1 MMEGQL
7 SHLKR
12 AIERGSNTR
21 YIAISSG
28 KGGVGKT
35 LISIN
40 LAMIIGN
47 TGKRV
52 LIIDGDF
59 GLSNVHIMLGLTP
72 EKNLSDFINGKAS
85 TDEIVFKINNN
96 VSFISSGNGIQELV
110 NLSSKDITEIL
121 DRIHEY
127 AENNF
132 DIIIFDTPPGIH
144 NETLIITSSSD
155 IPIVISTPEPTAVA
169 DAYALVK
176 VLNTSMMLKDF
187 YVLINKCSSKEE
199 GLKIFNS
206 INTVSQRFLDINLKY
221 LGYITYNKNIIRKIV
236 DQKPFDKT
244 LTDELT
250 QSLKNI
256 PLNINVQSKQSFWS
270 KLIERLKPT

>member
-85 TDEIVFKINNN
+85 IDEIVFKINNN

-110 NLSSKDITEIL
+110 NLSSKDIIEIL

>member
-12 AIERGSNTR
+12 AIEKGSNTR

-85 TDEIVFKINNN
+85 IDEIVFKINNN

-110 NLSSKDITEIL
+110 NLSSKDIIEIL

-169 DAYALVK
+169 DAYALIK

-256 PLNINVQSKQSFWS
+256 PLNINVQSKQNFWS

>member
-1 MMEGQL
+1 MEGQL

-12 AIERGSNTR
+12 AIDKGSNAR
-21 YIAISSG
+21 YIAIASG

-40 LAMIIGN
+40 LATIIGS

-72 EKNLSDFINGKAS
+72 EKNLADFINGKAS
-85 TDEIVFKINNN
+85 IDETIFKINPN
-96 VSFISSGNGIQELV
+96 VHFISSGNGIQELT
-110 NLSSKDITEIL
+110 NLSSKEITDIL

-127 AENNF
+127 AESNY
-132 DIIIFDTPPGIH
+132 DIIVFDTPPGIH

-155 IPIVISTPEPTAVA
+155 IPIIISTPEPTAVA
-169 DAYALVK
+169 DAYALIK

-187 YVLINKCSSKEE
+187 YVLINKVSSKEE
-199 GLKIFNS
+199 GAKVFGS
-206 INTVSQRFLDINLKY
+206 IDIVAKKFLDINLSYIGY
-221 LGYITYNKNIIRKIV
+221 LTYNKSLIRKIV

-244 LTDELT
+244 LTQELNDV
-250 QSLKNI
+250 LKRM
-256 PLNINVQSKQSFWS
+256 PLNINIQSKESFWS
-270 KLIERLKPT
+270 KLAQRIRLK

>member
-12 AIERGSNTR
+12 AIDKGSSAR

-35 LISIN
+35 LLSIN
-40 LAMIIGN
+40 LAMLLGN
-47 TGKRV
+47 TGKKI

-72 EKNLSDFINGKAS
+72 DKNLSDFVNGKAS
-85 TDEIVFKINNN
+85 IDEIVFKISDNI
-96 VSFISSGNGIQELV
+96 SFISSGNGIQELV
-110 NLSSKDITEIL
+110 NLSSKNIADIL

-144 NETLIITSSSD
+144 NETLMIVSSSD
-155 IPIVISTPEPTAVA
+155 IPIIIATPEPTAVA

-176 VLNTSMMLKDF
+176 VLNTTMMLREF
-187 YVLINKCSSKEE
+187 YILINKCSSKDESI
-199 GLKIFNS
+199 KVFNS

-221 LGYITYNKNIIRKIV
+221 IGYITYNKNIIRKIV

-244 LTDELT
+244 LTDELKDV
-250 QSLKNI
+250 LKNI
-256 PLNINVQSKQSFWS
+256 PINANLPSKQSFWS
-270 KLIERLKPT
+270 KLVERLKSR

>member
-1 MMEGQL
+1 MIEGQL

-12 AIERGSNTR
+12 AINKGSNTR
-21 YIAISSG
+21 YIAVASG

-47 TGKRV
+47 TGKKV

-59 GLSNVHIMLGLTP
+59 GFSNVHIMLGLTP

-85 TDEIVFKINNN
+85 IDEIVFKINNN
-96 VSFISSGNGIQELV
+96 VSFISNCNGIQELV
-110 NLSSKDITEIL
+110 NLPSKDITEIL

-132 DIIIFDTPPGIH
+132 DIIIFDTPPSLH

-155 IPIVISTPEPTAVA
+155 VPIIISTPEPTAVA
-169 DAYALVK
+169 DAYALIK

-199 GLKIFNS
+199 GLKIFSS
-206 INTVSQRFLDINLKY
+206 INTVAQRFLDINLNY
-221 LGYITYNKNIIRKIV
+221 IGYITYNKNIIRKIV
-236 DQKPFDKT
+236 DQKPFDKS
-244 LTDELT
+244 LTYELI
-250 QSLKNI
+250 QIIKNI
-256 PLNINVQSKQSFWS
+256 PLNVDVKTKQSFWS
-270 KLIERLKPT
+270 KLIERLKPK

>member
-1 MMEGQL
+1 MEGQL

>member
-85 TDEIVFKINNN
+85 IDEIVFKINNN

-110 NLSSKDITEIL
+110 NLSSKI
-121 DRIHEY
+121 
-127 AENNF
+127 
-132 DIIIFDTPPGIH
+132 
-144 NETLIITSSSD
+144 
-155 IPIVISTPEPTAVA
+155 
-169 DAYALVK
+169 
-176 VLNTSMMLKDF
+176 
-187 YVLINKCSSKEE
+187 
-199 GLKIFNS
+199 
-206 INTVSQRFLDINLKY
+206 
-221 LGYITYNKNIIRKIV
+221 
-236 DQKPFDKT
+236 
-244 LTDELT
+244 
-250 QSLKNI
+250 
-256 PLNINVQSKQSFWS
+256 
-270 KLIERLKPT
+270 

>member
-12 AIERGSNTR
+12 AIDKGSNAR
-21 YIAISSG
+21 YIAIASG

-40 LAMIIGN
+40 LASIIGSA
-47 TGKRV
+47 GKKV

-72 EKNLSDFINGKAS
+72 DKNLSDFINGKAS
-85 TDEIVFKINNN
+85 IDEIVFKINGN

-110 NLSSKDITEIL
+110 NLSSKDIIDIL

-144 NETLIITSSSD
+144 NETLMITSSSD
-155 IPIVISTPEPTAVA
+155 IPVIISTPEPTAVA
-169 DAYALVK
+169 DAYALIK
-176 VLNTSMMLKDF
+176 VLNNSMMVKDF

-206 INTVSQRFLDINLKY
+206 INTVSQRFLELNLNY
-221 LGYITYNKNIIRKIV
+221 IGYITYNKNIIRKIV
-236 DQKPFDKT
+236 EQKPFDKT

-250 QSLKNI
+250 QALKNI
-256 PLNINVQSKQSFWS
+256 PLNVDITTKQGFWS
-270 KLIERLKPT
+270 KLIERLRAK

>member
-12 AIERGSNTR
+12 AIEKGSNTR

-85 TDEIVFKINNN
+85 IDEIVFKINNN

-110 NLSSKDITEIL
+110 NLSSKDIIEIL

>member
-12 AIERGSNTR
+12 AIDKGSNTR

-85 TDEIVFKINNN
+85 IDEIVFKINNN

-169 DAYALVK
+169 DAYALIK

>member
-1 MMEGQL
+1 MEGQL

-21 YIAISSG
+21 YIAVASG

-85 TDEIVFKINNN
+85 IDEIVFKINNN

-244 LTDELT
+244 LTDEFA

>member
-1 MMEGQL
+1 MIEGQL

-12 AIERGSNTR
+12 AIEKGSNTR
-21 YIAISSG
+21 YIAVASG

-85 TDEIVFKINNN
+85 IDEIVFKINNN

>member
-12 AIERGSNTR
+12 AIDKGSNTR
-21 YIAISSG
+21 YIAVASG

-40 LAMIIGN
+40 LAMIIRN
-47 TGKRV
+47 IGKRV

-85 TDEIVFKINNN
+85 IDEIVFKINNN

-132 DIIIFDTPPGIH
+132 DIIIFDTPPGLH

-169 DAYALVK
+169 DAYALIK

-187 YVLINKCSSKEE
+187 YILINKCSSKEE

-256 PLNINVQSKQSFWS
+256 PLDINVQSKQGFWS

>member
-21 YIAISSG
+21 YIAVASG

-85 TDEIVFKINNN
+85 IDEIVFKINNN

>member
-1 MMEGQL
+1 MEGQL

-12 AIERGSNTR
+12 AIEKGSNTR
-21 YIAISSG
+21 YIAVASG

-85 TDEIVFKINNN
+85 IDEIVFKINNN

-169 DAYALVK
+169 DAYALIK

>member
-12 AIERGSNTR
+12 AIEKGSNTR

-59 GLSNVHIMLGLTP
+59 GLSNVHIMLGLAP

-85 TDEIVFKINNN
+85 IDEIVFKINNN

-110 NLSSKDITEIL
+110 NLSSKDIIEIL

>member
-85 TDEIVFKINNN
+85 IDEIVFKINNN
-96 VSFISSGNGIQELV
+96 VSFIASGNGIQDLV
-110 NLSSKDITEIL
+110 NLSSKDITDIL

-244 LTDELT
+244 LINELT

>member
-12 AIERGSNTR
+12 AIDRGSNTR

-85 TDEIVFKINNN
+85 IDEIVFKINNN
-96 VSFISSGNGIQELV
+96 VSFIASGNGIQDLV
-110 NLSSKDITEIL
+110 NLSSKDITDIL

-169 DAYALVK
+169 NAYALIK

-206 INTVSQRFLDINLKY
+206 INTVSQRFLDIDLKY

-244 LTDELT
+244 LINELT

>member
-59 GLSNVHIMLGLTP
+59 GLSNVHIMLGLAP

-85 TDEIVFKINNN
+85 IDEIVFKINNN

-110 NLSSKDITEIL
+110 NLSSKDIIEIL

>member
-1 MMEGQL
+1 MEGQL

-12 AIERGSNTR
+12 AIEKGSKAR
-21 YIAISSG
+21 YIAVASG

-40 LAMIIGN
+40 LAVIIGN
-47 TGKRV
+47 AGKKV

-72 EKNLSDFINGKAS
+72 DKNLSDFINGKAS
-85 TDEIVFKINNN
+85 IDEIVFKINQN

-110 NLSSKDITEIL
+110 NLSSKDIVDIL

-127 AENNF
+127 AEENF

-155 IPIVISTPEPTAVA
+155 IPIILSTPEPTAVA
-169 DAYALVK
+169 DAYALIK
-176 VLNTSMMLKDF
+176 VLNSSMMLKDF
-187 YVLINKCSSKEE
+187 YVLINKASSKEE
-199 GLKIFNS
+199 GVKVFNS
-206 INTVSQRFLDINLKY
+206 INTVSQRFLEVNLNY
-221 LGYITYNKNIIRKIV
+221 IGYITYNKNIIRKIV
-236 DQKPFDKT
+236 DQSPFDKT
-244 LTDELT
+244 LTSELKEVI
-250 QSLKNI
+250 KNI
-256 PLNINVQSKQSFWS
+256 PLNITTSPTKQSFWS

>member
-1 MMEGQL
+1 MIEGQL

-12 AIERGSNTR
+12 AIEKGSNTR
-21 YIAISSG
+21 YIAVASG

-59 GLSNVHIMLGLTP
+59 DLSNVHIMLGLTP
-72 EKNLSDFINGKAS
+72 EKNMSDFINGKAS
-85 TDEIVFKINNN
+85 IDEIVFKINNN
-96 VSFISSGNGIQELV
+96 VSFIASGNGIQDLV
-110 NLSSKDITEIL
+110 NLSSKDITDIL

-169 DAYALVK
+169 NAYALIK

-206 INTVSQRFLDINLKY
+206 INTVSQRFLDIDLKY

-244 LTDELT
+244 LINELT

-256 PLNINVQSKQSFWS
+256 PLNINVQSKNSFWS